1 MNKRKNLPL
10 MRPRASVGTTTDVGE
25 SWYSMRALSASIAEL
40 RIEGEIGAWGITAKQ
55 FAKDLKALGDVSQI
69 NMYVNSPGGEVFDG
83 IAIYNMLK
91 HHPAHID
98 GVVGGLAAS
107 MGSVIF
113 MAANTR
119 SIPENAAIMVHKP
132 WGIQGGDAE
141 DMRRYAE
148 LLDQVEGSLVQAY
161 VEATGKTAEEIH
173 ALLEAETW
181 MFGSEAVEA
190 GFAHKILEPLK
201 AFAQINSQRMQ
212 EFTKMPPDFKNLLTP
227 PRASVTPPPA
237 ATPPAAV
244 TPPAVV
250 TPPANQTPEQIR
262 AQALAD
268 EGTRRTAITAA
279 FAAPFAAPHA
289 ALLTECLND
298 VNCTIETA
306 NAKLL
311 AAMGAGTTPTG
322 SQIIHGHI
330 SNGNLVGDSVRAS
343 IASRIGQAE
352 VQKDNAYNYMSLRE
366 LARASLTDRGIVVAS
381 YNPMQMVGLAFTH
394 DSSDFGNI
402 LLDIAGKSVL
412 LGWDEAPE
420 TFDKWTKKGR
430 LSDFKTVKR
439 VGMGAFGSLREVRP
453 GAEYKYITTSDRG
466 EAIRL
471 ATYGEL
477 FGITRQAIIND
488 DLDQLST
495 VPYNMGLAARGT
507 IGDLVYDVLTTGPK
521 LSDGKALY
529 HDDRKNLLKGAGSA
543 LSIEAL
549 SAAKT
554 AMALQKSPAAEG
566 TKSRTL
572 NIRPG
577 FVLVP
582 VCLEDKANQLIRSAS
597 VPGAQSNA
605 GIDNPIRNFAEV
617 IAEPRLDDVSAIEWY
632 LAAKQGT
639 DTIEVAYLDGV
650 DQPYIEQTQGFTVD
664 GVVSKVRID
673 AGVAPLDS
681 RGLNKS
687 LGK

>member
-1 MNKRKNLPL
+1 MNKLQKMPL
-10 MRPRASVGTTTDVGE
+10 MRPRASITAATEAGE
-25 SWYSMRALSASIAEL
+25 SWYSMRALSANIGEL

-69 NMYVNSPGGEVFDG
+69 NMYVNSPGGEVFEG

-91 HHPAHID
+91 HHPANID
-98 GVVGGLAAS
+98 GTVGALAAS
-107 MGSVIF
+107 MGSVIL
-113 MAANTR
+113 MAANTVN
-119 SIPENAAIMVHKP
+119 IPENAAIMIHKP

-148 LLDQVEGSLVQAY
+148 LLDQVEVSLVQAY
-161 VEATGKTAEEIH
+161 VAKTGRTAEEIH
-173 ALLEAETW
+173 ALLDAETW

-190 GFAHKILEPLK
+190 GFADKILEPLK
-201 AFAQINSQRMQ
+201 AFAHIKSQRMQ
-212 EFTKMPPDFKNLLTP
+212 EFTNMPEAFKQLLTP
-227 PRASVTPPPA
+227 RGSVTLPPVVVPPVNA
-237 ATPPAAV
+237 LAPVNLTPD
-244 TPPAVV
+244 
-250 TPPANQTPEQIR
+250 QIR

-268 EGTRRTAITAA
+268 DTTRRAAISAA
-279 FAAPFAAPHA
+279 FSAPFAAAHA
-289 ALLTECLND
+289 ALKDTCLND
-298 VNCTIETA
+298 VNCTVETA

-311 AAMGAGTTPTG
+311 AALGTSTTPTG

-343 IASRIGQAE
+343 LASRVGQSEA
-352 VQKDNAYNYMSLRE
+352 QKDNAYNHMSLRE
-366 LARASLTDRGIVVAS
+366 LARASLQDRGILVATLA
-381 YNPMQMVGLAFTH
+381 PMQMVGLSFTH

-412 LGWDEAPE
+412 QGWDEAPE

-453 GAEYKYITTSDRG
+453 GAEYKYITTGDRG

-471 ATYGEL
+471 ASYGEL

-495 VPYNMGLAARGT
+495 VPYNMGLAARAT
-507 IGDLVYDVLTTGPK
+507 IGDLVYDVLTTAPK
-521 LSDGKALY
+521 LSDTKALF
-529 HDDRKNLLKGAGSA
+529 DASLKNLFSGAGSA
-543 LSIEAL
+543 MSIEAL

-554 AMALQKSPAAEG
+554 AMALQKAPAAEG
-566 TKSRTL
+566 VKGRTL
-572 NIRPG
+572 NIRPA

-597 VPGAQSNA
+597 VPGATSNA

-617 IAEPRLDDVSAIEWY
+617 IAEPRLDDASSTAWY

-650 DQPYIEQTQGFTVD
+650 EQPYIEQTQGFSVD

-673 AGVAPLDS
+673 AGVAPLDR

-687 LGK
+687 TGA